1 MLSLFSAFPHK
12 LSVAGNGCR
21 KYIAG
26 TEKLMLQLVIE
37 ILVSIFFIFGVY
49 CALVELWNLF
59 MRFWEQRHQR
69 EIDNGAENT
78 YNNHYYNH

>member
-1 MLSLFSAFPHK
+1 
-12 LSVAGNGCR
+12 
-21 KYIAG
+21 
-26 TEKLMLQLVIE
+26 MLQLIGE